1 MGAPLA
7 FPGAAGMVAE
17 SRGLP
22 QPSGRKAGGGGAA
35 AAPSPERRPGGGGP
49 ASSLLAQPGGPARD
63 PRRHGRG
70 SRGVAAAGG
79 GPQQGEALA
88 ALGFRAGRPRRPSGP
103 HAPSP
108 GPRCPPSAWSGALPR
123 DPGRGRTLRL
133 CGTQLSHGEPGGAR
147 ETHLAWLRRNSEP
160 PPPLQKFWGDAAQAE
175 VGPVSPATSLSAQC
189 AAAGLVIL

>member
-35 AAPSPERRPGGGGP
+35 AAPSPERRPGGGGGP

-88 ALGFRAGRPRRPSGP
+88 ALGLLAGRPRRPSGP

-108 GPRCPPSAWSGALPR
+108 GPRCPPSSWSGALPR

-147 ETHLAWLRRNSEP
+147 ETHFAWCDGAPNRPHPSRNSGEIP
-160 PPPLQKFWGDAAQAE
+160 PRPKSDPCPLQ
-175 VGPVSPATSLSAQC
+175 LH
-189 AAAGLVIL
+189 